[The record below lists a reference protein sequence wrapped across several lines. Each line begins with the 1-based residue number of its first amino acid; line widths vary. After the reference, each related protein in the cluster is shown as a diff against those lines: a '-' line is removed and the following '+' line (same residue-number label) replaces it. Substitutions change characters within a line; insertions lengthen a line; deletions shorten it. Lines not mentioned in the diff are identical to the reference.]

1 MKINCKKCKKE
12 VIKLNF
18 TEEQKLDIY
27 VLMQNDLR
35 IFAEKKLIDDF
46 KLSQNEAKVIVKH
59 FNNRNGKCTECEFD
73 KLESEKVECS
83 NCGAFNYNLNE
94 PIFNIEFCSNLEWNL
109 DFQNTENK
117 NVENFWCDGV
127 DHLPK
132 DSKSL
137 LYKNIEK
144 NKQIITKT
152 YIGNTGQDIYEM
164 KIKFG
169 KLSIENY
176 KNQKSLIECIPKN
189 NENPNWIKIN
199 LENKKIEVELK

>member
-1 MKINCKKCKKE
+1 MKINCLKCKKE
-12 VIKLNF
+12 IVKLYF
-18 TEEQKLDIY
+18 TEEQKLDFY

-46 KLSQNEAKVIVKH
+46 KLSQNEANVIVKH
-59 FNNRNGKCTECEFD
+59 LNNRNGKCIECEFD
-73 KLESEKVECS
+73 ELENENIECS
-83 NCGAFNYNLNE
+83 NCGAFNFNLNE
-94 PIFNIEFCSNLEWNL
+94 PIFNIDFCSNLEWNL
-109 DFQNTENK
+109 DFQNLKNQ
-117 NVENFWCDGV
+117 NVENFWCDGI

-132 DSKSL
+132 DIKSL
-137 LYKNIEK
+137 LYKNIKK
-144 NKQIITKT
+144 NKQIITKA

-169 KLSIENY
+169 ELSVENY

-199 LENKKIEVELK
+199 TESKKIEVELK